1 MPSNR
6 YLPSLL
12 SLTAVKFA
20 RLKPSA
26 LLLVLAALVVAC
38 AKQDRT
44 PPFVVVLEPDYRI
57 PLGEPYQEK
66 GALATDREDGVL
78 DSSLIVVDASAVRTD
93 TVAEFRVVY
102 RVADAAGNE
111 DSAVRLVP
119 VFVRPVNFSGT
130 WSVRDTCEFDTLS
143 YSVTMEPDP
152 SDSLQV
158 LVSNWR
164 NRGPSEVVRI
174 RLLGRFGNFITVQDT
189 LPDYTYEGQATWRY
203 GSLSGIA
210 FDMSFEE
217 TDTLFFSSCN
227 SFFSKP

>member
-1 MPSNR
+1 
-6 YLPSLL
+6 
-12 SLTAVKFA
+12 VKFA
-20 RLKPSA
+20 LHKPF
-26 LLLVLAALVVAC
+26 LLLLTLAVLVVAC

-44 PPFVVVLEPDYRI
+44 PPFVVVLEPEYRV
-57 PLGEPYQEK
+57 PLGESYQEK
-66 GALATDREDGVL
+66 GALAPDREDGVL
-78 DSSLIVVDASAVRTD
+78 DSSRIVVDASGVRTD

-102 RVADAAGNE
+102 RVTDAAGNE

-119 VFVRPVNFSGT
+119 VYVRPINFSGT
-130 WSVRDTCEFDTLS
+130 WSVRDTCEFDTLA

-189 LPDYTYEGQATWRY
+189 LPVYLYEGQATWRY

-210 FDMSFEE
+210 FDMEFEE
-217 TDTLFFSSCN
+217 IDSVFFSSCT